1 MVPLRV
7 LIIEDSEIDAELII
21 RQLKRAGY
29 TVQSKII
36 EDEEQYRAAL
46 RDGQWDIIIAD
57 YHLPQFSAPAALD
70 ILQESGLDIPFIVV
84 SGAIGEDTAVDLMKS
99 GASDYLVKDRLA
111 RLGPAVERELNEARV
126 RLERKRAYEALRENE
141 RNLRNSQRA
150 AHVGHWVRKPQTQEL
165 LWSEELYRIFGVKSQ
180 QNGLDLYRTWQECV
194 HPEDRAFVFA
204 ARDITKLNPA
214 LNQIEYRIIRPDGTL
229 RHLLSL
235 LGETNT
241 NESGQIIQVSG
252 VVQDITERKQAE
264 FALLEKMKESQ
275 KRASELEAITRVSSS
290 MRLAQTPGEL
300 VEIILQDLTQLLNAS
315 FASLAFLEGN
325 RLVFETNVVGE
336 KSAKKLIVP
345 VHNPLFLGVIQS
357 GKPLTLRQP
366 DEQILSQLPEELR
379 KPLLSLCC
387 LEIHPLVSSKD
398 TVGIILLG
406 FDQKCEPSNEQVNL
420 IEAIAQMAGNAI
432 NRMLAA
438 EEVENLLKR
447 REQELESIY
456 QITSAAS
463 KPLDT
468 SSALQ
473 EALTLTLNAAQA
485 VWGCIFLLNEEENR
499 PEYIM
504 NTHARSQTSRPF
516 PEEFPKEIVNTVVL
530 SRRPAFAPEP
540 NTLEEEETGLQYVG
554 LPMRIQNRVAGVLIL
569 GKPHGGKITVEELTL
584 LSFIADHLAL
594 VIENAR
600 LYKKAEQAA
609 IAGERSR
616 LAREL
621 HDSVTQLLYSA
632 NLYAAGA
639 QQYAA
644 LGNLKDTK
652 GYLEQI
658 GGLTQQALK
667 EMRLLVYELRTS
679 EITKG
684 GLIGALQNRLDAVER
699 RSSMIVDFH
708 APETCNLPPK
718 IEDHLYRIA
727 LEALNNTLKHAGA
740 SHLWIGIHQDE
751 QQIELVLEDDGCG
764 FDPTLST
771 GGIGLNTMRER
782 SEMMNGTLNITSRPG
797 KGTRVEAKVPL
808 TGGI

>member
-7 LIIEDSEIDAELII
+7 LIVEDSEFDAELVI
-21 RQLKRAGY
+21 RQLKQAGY
-29 TVQSKII
+29 AVQFEII

-99 GASDYLVKDRLA
+99 GASDYLLKGRLA

-141 RNLRNSQRA
+141 RNLQNSQRV
-150 AHVGHWVRKPQTQEL
+150 AHVGHWIRKPQTQEL
-165 LWSEELYRIFGVKSQ
+165 LWSEELYRIFGLKSQ
-180 QNGLDLYRTWQECV
+180 QNDPDLYRTWQECV
-194 HPEDRAFVFA
+194 HPEDRVFVFA

-229 RHLLSL
+229 RYLLSL
-235 LGETNT
+235 LGEKITD
-241 NESGQIIQVSG
+241 ESGQIIQYSG

-264 FALLEKMKESQ
+264 LALWEKMEESQ
-275 KRASELEAITRVSSS
+275 KRAQELEAITRVSSS

-300 VEIILQDLTQLLNAS
+300 VEIILQNLTQLLNAS
-315 FASLAFLEGN
+315 FATLAFLEGN
-325 RLVFETNVVGE
+325 RLVFENNAVGE
-336 KSAKKLIVP
+336 KPARKLIVP
-345 VHNPLFLGVIQS
+345 AHNPLFQGVIQS
-357 GKPLTLRQP
+357 GRPITLRQP
-366 DEQILSQLPEELR
+366 DKQAFSQLPEELS
-379 KPLLSLCC
+379 KPLLRLCC
-387 LEIHPLVSSKD
+387 LEIHPLVSSND

-406 FDQKCEPSNEQVNL
+406 FDQKCGLTNEQVNL
-420 IEAIAQMAGNAI
+420 IGAIVQMAGNAI
-432 NRMLAA
+432 NRMLSA

-463 KPLDT
+463 RPLDT

-473 EALTLTLNAAQA
+473 DALTLTLNAAQA
-485 VWGCIFLLNEEENR
+485 VWGRIFLLNEEEGT
-499 PEYIM
+499 PEWIID
-504 NTHARSQTSRPF
+504 TRSGTQPAAPF
-516 PEEFPKEIVNTVVL
+516 PDDFPDEIVNNIIL
-530 SRRPAFAPEP
+530 NQRPAFAPEP
-540 NTLEEEETGLQYVG
+540 NTLKEEETGLQYVG
-554 LPMRIQNRVAGVLIL
+554 LPMRIQDRVTGVLIL

-667 EMRLLVYELRTS
+667 EMRLLVYEMRTS
-679 EITKG
+679 ELTKG
-684 GLIGALQNRLDAVER
+684 GLISALQNRLDAVER

-740 SHLWIGIHQDE
+740 SHLWMDIHQSEE
-751 QQIELVLEDDGCG
+751 QIDLVLEDDGCG

-771 GGIGLNTMRER
+771 GGIGLNTMTER
-782 SEMMNGTLNITSRPG
+782 SEMMDGAINITSRPG
-797 KGTRVEAKVPL
+797 RGTRVEVKVPL
-808 TGGI
+808 TGVL